1 MAEPRRFIA
10 LLCALIVLSACGG
23 APAPTPTPLRPPTV
37 IVTLP
42 PRTPTPDRGS
52 ADHDLGRADAYLH
65 IIHYGDLQCEPCLI
79 VARAL
84 LRLYSEYPEQ
94 IRLTWRHFPQ
104 SQHDKAFL
112 AAQAL
117 EAAAAQGAFWQLH
130 DLLFAEQATWRDL
143 TPEQFR
149 EVLPE
154 YAQRAG
160 VSDLAAFNA
169 ALTAQTY
176 APLITRA
183 VEEARGRGLR
193 GAPALMMQGQPYS
206 GLLDERAIG
215 DAARLILLRQRQF
228 EKQPPLQIN
237 LDAQYIATL
246 YTEKGEVEIEL
257 FTRAAPVAV
266 NNFVFLARQGWYN
279 DIPFHLVTD
288 DIVQTGDPS
297 GSGRGTAG
305 YFIADEHDNG
315 LLFDREGLVAMA
327 NQRGVPNSASSQFFI
342 TLAPQPQEGFNR
354 QYTIFGIVRR
364 GMDVLRS
371 LTKRD
376 PADPLRYPNLPPA
389 DRLLRV
395 VITEIPPPK

>member
-1 MAEPRRFIA
+1 MAERSSFLIGLCV
-10 LLCALIVLSACGG
+10 LLALSACAG
-23 APAPTPTPLRPPTV
+23 APSPTATQPRAPTV

-52 ADHDLGRADAYLH
+52 ADHDLGNADAFLH
-65 IIHYGDLQCEPCLI
+65 IVHYGDLQCAPCLI

-84 LRLYSEYPEQ
+84 LRLYTQYPEQ

-104 SQHDKAFL
+104 PQHDKAFL

-130 DLLFAEQATWRDL
+130 DLLFAEQTAWRDL
-143 TPEQFR
+143 TPEAFR
-149 EVLPE
+149 AALND
-154 YAQRAG
+154 YAQRSGIA
-160 VSDLAAFNA
+160 DLSAFNA
-169 ALTAQTY
+169 ALDAQTY
-176 APLITRA
+176 APIVSRA
-183 VEEARGRGLR
+183 IEEARQRGLR
-193 GAPALMMQGQPYS
+193 GAPSLIMQGQPYS
-206 GLLDERAIG
+206 GRLDERSIG
-215 DAARLILLRQRQF
+215 DFARLLLLRQRQF
-228 EKQPPLQIN
+228 EKQPALQIN

-257 FTRAAPVAV
+257 FMRAAPVAV
-266 NNFVFLARQGWYN
+266 NNFVFLARQGWYD
-279 DIPFHLVTD
+279 DITFHLVTD

-297 GSGRGTAG
+297 GSGGGTAG

-342 TLAPQPQEGFNR
+342 TLAPQPQEGFNK
-354 QYTIFGIVRR
+354 QYTIFGVVRR
-364 GMDVLRS
+364 GMDVLRR

-376 PADPLRYPNLPPA
+376 PSDPLRFPNPPPG
-389 DRLLRV
+389 DKLLRV
-395 VITEIPPPK
+395 VIAELPPPK

>member
-1 MAEPRRFIA
+1 MAGRERLMA
-10 LLCALIVLSACGG
+10 LVGALIVLSACGS
-23 APAPTPTPLRPPTV
+23 APTSTATPVRPPTV

-42 PRTPTPDRGS
+42 PRTPTPDRGV

-65 IIHYGDLQCEPCLI
+65 IVHYGDLQCEPCLI

-84 LRLYSEYPEQ
+84 LRLYTEHPEQ

-104 SQHDKAFL
+104 PQHDKAFL

-130 DLLFAEQATWRDL
+130 DLLFAEQAAWRAL
-143 TPEQFR
+143 TPDQFR
-149 EVLPE
+149 EALLE
-154 YAQRAG
+154 YAQRVG
-160 VSDLAAFNA
+160 IGDLAAFKG
-169 ALTAQTY
+169 ALESQTY
-176 APLITRA
+176 APLIERA
-183 VEEARGRGLR
+183 VEEARRRGLR
-193 GAPALMMQGQPYS
+193 GAPVLTLQGQPYS

-215 DAARLILLRQRQF
+215 DMARLILLRQRQF
-228 EKQPPLQIN
+228 QQQPPLQIN

-266 NNFVFLARQGWYN
+266 NNFVFLARQGWYDN
-279 DIPFHLVTD
+279 IPFYLVTD

-297 GSGRGTAG
+297 GSGGGTAG

-364 GMDVLRS
+364 GMDVLRR

-376 PADPLRYPNLPPA
+376 AADPMRYPNLPPA

-395 VITEIPPPK
+395 VITEIPPK

>member
-1 MAEPRRFIA
+1 M
-10 LLCALIVLSACGG
+10 LSACGS
-23 APAPTPTPLRPPTV
+23 APTPTAAPFRPPTV

-52 ADHDLGRADAYLH
+52 ADHDLGKADAYLH
-65 IIHYGDLQCEPCLI
+65 IVHYGDLQSEPCLI
-79 VARAL
+79 AARAL
-84 LRLYSEYPEQ
+84 LRLYAEYPDQ

-104 SQHDKAFL
+104 PQHDKAFL

-117 EAAAAQGAFWQLH
+117 EAAAAQGAFWPLH
-130 DLLFAEQATWRDL
+130 DLLFADQAAWRGL
-143 TPEQFR
+143 APEQFSAQ
-149 EVLPE
+149 LPD
-154 YAQRAG
+154 YARRAG
-160 VSDLAAFNA
+160 IPDLAAFSA
-169 ALTAQTY
+169 ALQAQTY
-176 APLITRA
+176 APIVERA
-183 VEEARGRGLR
+183 AEEARKRGLR
-193 GAPALMMQGQPYS
+193 GAPALIMQGQAYS
-206 GLLDERAIG
+206 GLLDERAIS
-215 DAARLILLRQRQF
+215 DVARLILLRQRQF

-257 FTRAAPVAV
+257 FTRAAPAAV
-266 NNFVFLARQGWYN
+266 NNFVFLARQGWYDN
-279 DIPFHLVTD
+279 ITFHLVTD

-354 QYTIFGIVRR
+354 QYTIFGAVRR

-376 PADPLRYPNLPPA
+376 PADALRYPNLPPA
-389 DRLLRV
+389 DKLLRV
-395 VITEIPPPK
+395 VITEIPPSK

>member
-1 MAEPRRFIA
+1 MAERRQFLAYLCIA
-10 LLCALIVLSACGG
+10 LVLSACTTV
-23 APAPTPTPLRPPTV
+23 PSPTATPIRPPTV

-52 ADHDLGRADAYLH
+52 ADHDLGKADAYLH
-65 IIHYGDLQCEPCLI
+65 IVHYGDLQCEPCLI

-84 LRLYSEYPEQ
+84 LRLYTEYPEQ

-104 SQHDKAFL
+104 PQNDKAFL

-117 EAAAAQGAFWQLH
+117 EAAAAQGVFWQLH
-130 DLLFAEQATWRDL
+130 DLLFAEQAAWRSL

-149 EVLPE
+149 DALPE
-154 YAQRAG
+154 YARRVGIA
-160 VSDLAAFNA
+160 DLVAFET
-169 ALTAQTY
+169 ALDAQTY
-176 APLITRA
+176 APVINRA
-183 VEEARGRGLR
+183 IEEARQRGLR
-193 GAPALMMQGQPYS
+193 GAPALFMQGQPYS

-215 DAARLILLRQRQF
+215 DMARLILLRQRQF
-228 EKQPPLQIN
+228 AKQPALQIN
-237 LDAQYIATL
+237 LDAQYLATL

-266 NNFVFLARQGWYN
+266 NNFVFLARQGWYDN
-279 DIPFHLVTD
+279 ITFHLVTD

-305 YFIADEHDNG
+305 YFIVDEHDNG
-315 LLFDREGLVAMA
+315 LLFDREGMVAMA

-342 TLAPQPQEGFNR
+342 TLAPQPQEGFNK
-354 QYTIFGIVRR
+354 QYTIFGRVRR
-364 GMDVLRS
+364 GMDVLRR

-376 PADPLRYPNLPPA
+376 PSDPLRYPNPPPG
-389 DRLLRV
+389 DKLLRV
-395 VITEIPPPK
+395 EITEILPPK

>member
-1 MAEPRRFIA
+1 
-10 LLCALIVLSACGG
+10 
-23 APAPTPTPLRPPTV
+23 
-37 IVTLP
+37 VTLP

-104 SQHDKAFL
+104 PQHDKAFL

-117 EAAAAQGAFWQLH
+117 EAAAVQGAFWQLH
-130 DLLFAEQATWRDL
+130 DLLFAEQAAWRDL

-149 EVLPE
+149 EVLSA
-154 YAQRAG
+154 YAQHAG
-160 VSDLAAFNA
+160 VSDLTAFDA
-169 ALTAQTY
+169 ALAAQTY
-176 APLITRA
+176 APVITRA

-193 GAPALMMQGQPYS
+193 SAPALIMQGQPYS

-215 DAARLILLRQRQF
+215 DVARLILLRQRQF

-246 YTEKGEVEIEL
+246 YTEKGEIEIEL

-266 NNFVFLARQGWYN
+266 NNFVFLARQGWYD

-305 YFIADEHDNG
+305 YFIVDEHDNG

-376 PADPLRYPNLPPA
+376 PADLLRYPNLPPA